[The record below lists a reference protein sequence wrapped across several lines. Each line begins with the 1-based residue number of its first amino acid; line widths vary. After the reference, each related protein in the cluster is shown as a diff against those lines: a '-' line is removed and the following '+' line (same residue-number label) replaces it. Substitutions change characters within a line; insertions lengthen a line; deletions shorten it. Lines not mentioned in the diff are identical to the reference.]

1 MLDVNA
7 TEVVSI
13 DSTDLF
19 ISPSNL
25 GFKMQAN
32 EQGTFVLKPTC
43 GGGGSTCKY
52 SPSLEVT
59 VSGSSRSVQAESLRK
74 QPRLFLLMLT
84 LVSVLFVIFD
94 LCV

>member
-7 TEVVSI
+7 TEVVSF

-32 EQGTFVLKPTC
+32 EQGTFVLRPTC
-43 GGGGSTCKY
+43 GGGSTCKY

-59 VSGSSRSVQAESLRK
+59 VSGPSRSVQAESLRK
-74 QPRLFLLMLT
+74 QPLDLT
-84 LVSVLFVIFD
+84 FVFTD
-94 LCV
+94 VY